1 MDTLATRR
9 LFLSTVFSATLL
21 VPHVVCAQESV
32 PTPANYVAHEWGTF
46 TSMVG
51 QDGVVLDGLHHEEE
65 SLPAFVH
72 DLWKVEEFAAAEGQK
87 LPASRVTQKMETPV
101 IYFYTDEP
109 RHVVA
114 SVWFH
119 QGLMTQ
125 FYPLP
130 SIVSPDLPEARASRV
145 DMSKVPFSTLEWD
158 VDLIPKG
165 AGKPAEIPAV
175 AQDDPW
181 AFARMTQASYVRT
194 RVAQDSPAKREA
206 EHYLFYRGLGRW
218 QPKVAL
224 QTAND
229 GTATF
234 GNQMKQAIPFALA
247 LELDERGGRY
257 VCCDGVAPEEQ
268 VAFALGA
275 AAIEPDRERF
285 ARTVGAIVMQAL
297 VEQGQY
303 LDEARAMVATWTR
316 SWFMKDGARVVY
328 LLPREQVEEVLTLSL
343 TPAPREL
350 VRVLVGR
357 LEFITRATQRRVE
370 QALRDQG
377 SGDAAAVARGKAVL
391 TSLERFLE
399 PHLRNVERNGADALV
414 QRAATLLLEQPQR

>member
-1 MDTLATRR
+1 
-9 LFLSTVFSATLL
+9 LFLSTVFSATML
-21 VPHVVCAQESV
+21 VPHAVRAQEPV
-32 PTPANYVAHEWGTF
+32 PAPANYVAHEWGTF

-51 QDGVVLDGLHHEEE
+51 QDGLVLDGLHHEEE

-72 DLWKVEEFAAAEGQK
+72 DLWNVEEFAVAEGQK

-109 RHVVA
+109 MRVVA
-114 SVWFH
+114 SVWFQ

-125 FYPLP
+125 FFPLP
-130 SIVSPDLPEARASRV
+130 SIVCPDLTVGRSARV

-165 AGKPAEIPAV
+165 AVMPPEIPAV
-175 AQDDPW
+175 ANDDPW

-194 RVAQDSPAKREA
+194 RVAKDSPAKTEA

-224 QTAND
+224 KAAND
-229 GTATF
+229 GAATF
-234 GNQMKQAIPFALA
+234 ENQMPQAIPFALA

-257 VCCDGVAPEEQ
+257 ACCDGVSPREQ
-268 VAFALGA
+268 VAFALSA

-297 VEQGQY
+297 VEQGLY

-328 LLPREQVEEVLTLSL
+328 LLPQEQLREVLHLSL
-343 TPAPREL
+343 VPQPKEL

-370 QALRDQG
+370 QALRDQA
-377 SGDAAAVARGKAVL
+377 SSDAVAAARGKAVL
-391 TSLERFLE
+391 TGLERFLE
-399 PHLRNVERNGADALV
+399 PHLRNVERNGADAVV